1 MGVNY
6 KQEYRK
12 YIIGMNSFM
21 FLVIVAILSS
31 LILEYGFIVPQRI
44 KNFIFYFDLF
54 VLFSFLLENTLKFF
68 IATEKALFI
77 KRHWPDWVWMGFL
90 SLYLVSL
97 FIELFFFPEF
107 PPLLDILLITK
118 IYLLFSRMYL
128 ILKFLLE
135 RRTVKGFFVNL
146 NIKPAQTLAYSFLAA
161 ILAGTILLMLPAAT
175 TGGKGVKFIDALF
188 TITSATCVT
197 GLAVV
202 DTGTY
207 FTTFGQII
215 ILIFIQ
221 LGGLGIMT
229 FSAFFATIFGRG
241 FGIRDRMVM
250 QDVLDFTGM
259 GEIMDLIKRIFNL
272 TIAIEL
278 AGAFILFF
286 RFYAEGKGI
295 SWSAYNA
302 LFHSIS
308 AFCNAGFSLFSNNLE
323 VYRGDIIVNLVIT
336 TLIILGGIGFPVLVN
351 LQSYFLKRQH
361 RRHLGLQTRVVVA
374 VSLFLIIAGTVL
386 IFVSEVSGQLQNL
399 PWHEKLLTSYFQSV
413 TTRTAGFNT
422 INMEALS
429 NGTLFI
435 MVILM
440 FIGASPGSTGGGI
453 KTTTA
458 AILFSTAR
466 GWLSGKDVPEL
477 FERTIPQDAVQKS
490 FALLFIAQIAVAVIA
505 FMLFIIEK
513 SPFINIL
520 FEVVSAFGTVG
531 LSTGLTPHL
540 SDAGKLLI
548 SLMMYM
554 GRIGPL
560 TLALL
565 VGQKVVKRYY
575 YYPEEKVMI
584 G

>member
-6 KQEYRK
+6 KEEYRK

-21 FLVIVAILSS
+21 FLVTLAVLSS
-31 LILEYGFIVPQRI
+31 LIIEYGFIIPQRI

-54 VLFSFLLENTLKFF
+54 VLFSFILENTLKFF
-68 IATEKALFI
+68 IATEKMLFI
-77 KRHWPDWVWMGFL
+77 RRHWPDWAWMGFL
-90 SLYLVSL
+90 FFYIVSL

-118 IYLLFSRMYL
+118 IYILFSRMYL
-128 ILKFLLE
+128 IFKFLLE

-146 NIKPAQTLAYSFLAA
+146 NVKPAQTLAYSFVAA

-175 TGGKGVKFIDALF
+175 TGGKGIRFIDSLF

-197 GLAVV
+197 GLTVV

-215 ILIFIQ
+215 ILIFMQ

-241 FGIRDRMVM
+241 FGIRDRMIM

-278 AGAFILFF
+278 TGAFILFL

-295 SWSAYNA
+295 SWAAYNG
-302 LFHSIS
+302 LFHSIA

-323 VYRGDIIVNLVIT
+323 GYKGDIVVNLVIT

-351 LQSYFLKRQH
+351 LQNYFLKREH
-361 RRHLGLQTRVVVA
+361 RRHLGLQTRVVVNM
-374 VSLFLIIAGTVL
+374 SLFLIITGAVL
-386 IFVSEVSGQLQNL
+386 LFISEYKGQLQNL
-399 PWHEKLLTSYFQSV
+399 PWHEKILTTYFQSV

-422 INMEALS
+422 IDMTALS

-435 MVILM
+435 MIILM

-466 GWLSGKDVPEL
+466 SWLSGKDVPEL

-490 FALLFIAQIAVAVIA
+490 FALLFIAQAAVAVVA
-505 FMLFIIEK
+505 FLLFITEK
-513 SPFINIL
+513 APFINIL

-540 SDAGKLLI
+540 SDAGKLII
-548 SLMMYM
+548 SFMMYM

-565 VGQKVVKRYY
+565 VGQKAIKRYY

>member
-6 KQEYRK
+6 KEEYRK

-21 FLVIVAILSS
+21 FLVTLAVLSS
-31 LILEYGFIVPQRI
+31 LIIEYGFIIPQRI

-54 VLFSFLLENTLKFF
+54 VLFSFILENTLKFF
-68 IATEKALFI
+68 IATEKMLFI
-77 KRHWPDWVWMGFL
+77 RRHWPDWAWMGFL
-90 SLYLVSL
+90 FFYIVSL

-118 IYLLFSRMYL
+118 IYILFSRMYL
-128 ILKFLLE
+128 IFKFLLE

-146 NIKPAQTLAYSFLAA
+146 NVKPAQTLAYSFVAA

-175 TGGKGVKFIDALF
+175 TGGKGIRFIDSLF

-197 GLAVV
+197 GLTVV

-215 ILIFIQ
+215 ILIFMQ

-241 FGIRDRMVM
+241 FGIRDRMIM

-278 AGAFILFF
+278 AGAFILFL

-295 SWSAYNA
+295 EWSAYNA
-302 LFHSIS
+302 LFHSVA

-323 VYRGDIIVNLVIT
+323 GYKGDIVVNLVIT

-351 LQSYFLKRQH
+351 LQNYFLKREH
-361 RRHLGLQTRVVVA
+361 RRHLGLQTRVVVNM
-374 VSLFLIIAGTVL
+374 SLFLIITGAVL
-386 IFVSEVSGQLQNL
+386 LFISEYKGQLQNL
-399 PWHEKLLTSYFQSV
+399 PWHEKILTTYFQSV

-422 INMEALS
+422 IDMTALS

-435 MVILM
+435 MIILM

-466 GWLSGKDVPEL
+466 SWLSGKDVPEL

-490 FALLFIAQIAVAVIA
+490 FALLFIAQAAVAVVA
-505 FMLFIIEK
+505 FLLFITEK
-513 SPFINIL
+513 APFINIL

-540 SDAGKLLI
+540 SDAGKLII
-548 SLMMYM
+548 SFMMYM

-565 VGQKVVKRYY
+565 VGQKAIKRYY

>member
-6 KQEYRK
+6 KEEYRK

-21 FLVIVAILSS
+21 FIVTLAILSS
-31 LILEYGFIVPQRI
+31 LIIEYGFIIPQRI
-44 KNFIFYFDLF
+44 KNFIFFFDLF
-54 VLFSFLLENTLKFF
+54 VLFSFILENTLKFF
-68 IATEKALFI
+68 IATEKILFI
-77 KRHWPDWVWMGFL
+77 KRHWPDWAWMGFL
-90 SLYLVSL
+90 LFYLVSL
-97 FIELFFFPEF
+97 FIELFFFPGF

-118 IYLLFSRMYL
+118 VYILFSRMYL

-146 NIKPAQTLAYSFLAA
+146 NVKPAQTLAYSFIAA
-161 ILAGTILLMLPAAT
+161 ILAGTILLMLPASTA
-175 TGGKGVKFIDALF
+175 GGKGIKFVDALF

-241 FGIRDRMVM
+241 FGIRDRMIM

-272 TIAIEL
+272 TIAIEMT
-278 AGAFILFF
+278 GAFILFL

-302 LFHSIS
+302 LFHSVS

-323 VYRGDIIVNLVIT
+323 GYKGDIIVNLVIT

-351 LQSYFLKRQH
+351 LQSYFFKRAH
-361 RRHLGLQTRVVVA
+361 RRHLGLQTKVVVN
-374 VSLFLIIAGTVL
+374 VSLSLIIAGTVL
-386 IFVSEVSGQLQNL
+386 LLVSEFKGQIQNL
-399 PWHEKLLTSYFQSV
+399 PWHEKILTSYFQSV

-435 MVILM
+435 MVVLM

-466 GWLSGKDVPEL
+466 SWLSGKNVPEL

-490 FALLFIAQIAVAVIA
+490 FALLFIAQAAVAVVA
-505 FMLFIIEK
+505 FLLFITEK
-513 SPFINIL
+513 APFINIL
-520 FEVVSAFGTVG
+520 FEVVSAFATVG

>member
-6 KQEYRK
+6 KEEYRK
-12 YIIGMNSFM
+12 YIITINSFM
-21 FLVIVAILSS
+21 FLVIVAILAS
-31 LILEYGFIVPQRI
+31 LVIEYGFFVPQRV
-44 KNFIFYFDLF
+44 KNIIFLFDLF
-54 VLFSFLLENTLKFF
+54 VLFAFIIENTIKFF
-68 IATEKALFI
+68 IATDKLLFI
-77 KRHWPDWVWMGFL
+77 RRHWPDWMWMLFL
-90 SLYLVSL
+90 TLFFINL
-97 FIELFFFPEF
+97 FIKLFFFPAAMPF
-107 PPLLDILLITK
+107 LGILFITK

-128 ILKFLLE
+128 IFKFLLE

-146 NIKPAQTLAYSFLAA
+146 NIKPAQTLAYSYLAA
-161 ILAGTILLMLPAAT
+161 IISGSVLLMLPAAT
-175 TGGKGVKFIDALF
+175 AGGRGIRFIDALF
-188 TITSATCVT
+188 TITSATAVT
-197 GLAVV
+197 GLTVV
-202 DTGTY
+202 DTGTH

-259 GEIMDLIKRIFNL
+259 GEIMDLIKRIFKL
-272 TIAIEL
+272 TITIEL
-278 AGAFILFF
+278 TGAFILFL

-295 SWSAYNA
+295 EWSAYNA

-323 VYRGDIIVNLVIT
+323 GYRGDIILNLTIT

-351 LQSYFLKRQH
+351 LQNYFLKREH
-361 RRHLGLQTRVVVA
+361 RRHLGLQTKVA
-374 VSLFLIIAGTVL
+374 LNVSLFLIIAGAVL
-386 IFVSEVSGQLQNL
+386 MLFSEISGQFKGLS
-399 PWHEKLLTSYFQSV
+399 WHERVLASYFQSV

-422 INMEALS
+422 INMEILS

-435 MVILM
+435 MIILM
-440 FIGASPGSTGGGI
+440 FIGASPGGTGGGI

-466 GWLSGKDVPEL
+466 SWLSGKDVPEL
-477 FERTIPQDAVQKS
+477 FERSIPQDAVQKS
-490 FALLFIAQIAVAVIA
+490 FALLFIAQAAVAVVA
-505 FMLFIIEK
+505 FLLFITEK
-513 SPFINIL
+513 APFINIL

-565 VGQKVVKRYY
+565 VGQKMVKRYY
-575 YYPEEKVMI
+575 FYPEERLMI

>member
-6 KQEYRK
+6 KEEYRK

-21 FLVIVAILSS
+21 FIVTLAILLS
-31 LILEYGFIVPQRI
+31 LIIEYGFIIPQRI
-44 KNFIFYFDLF
+44 KNLIFYFDLF
-54 VLFSFLLENTLKFF
+54 VLFSFILENTLKFF
-68 IATEKALFI
+68 IATEKMLFI
-77 KRHWPDWVWMGFL
+77 RRHWPDWAWMGFL
-90 SLYLVSL
+90 FFYIASL

-175 TGGKGVKFIDALF
+175 AGGKGIKFVDALF

-259 GEIMDLIKRIFNL
+259 GEIMDLIKRIFKL
-272 TIAIEL
+272 TITIEL
-278 AGAFILFF
+278 TGAFILFLK
-286 RFYAEGKGI
+286 FYAEGKGI
-295 SWSAYNA
+295 EWSAYNA

-323 VYRGDIIVNLVIT
+323 AYKGDIIVNLVIT

-351 LQSYFLKRQH
+351 LQSYFFKREH
-361 RRHLGLQTRVVVA
+361 RRHLGLQTKVVVN
-374 VSLFLIIAGTVL
+374 VSLFLIIAGTIL
-386 IFVSEVSGQLQNL
+386 LFVSEFKGQLHNL
-399 PWHEKLLTSYFQSV
+399 PWHEKILTSYFQSV

-458 AILFSTAR
+458 AILFSSAR
-466 GWLSGKDVPEL
+466 SWLSGKDVPEL

-490 FALLFIAQIAVAVIA
+490 FALLFIAQAAVAIVV
-505 FMLFIIEK
+505 FLLFITEK
-513 SPFINIL
+513 APFINIL

>member
-6 KQEYRK
+6 KEEYRK
-12 YIIGMNSFM
+12 YIITINSFM
-21 FLVIVAILSS
+21 FLVIVAILAS
-31 LILEYGFIVPQRI
+31 LVIEYGFFVSQRV
-44 KNFIFYFDLF
+44 KNIIFLFDLF
-54 VLFSFLLENTLKFF
+54 VLLSFILENTIKFF
-68 IATEKALFI
+68 IATDKLLFI
-77 KRHWPDWVWMGFL
+77 KRHWPDWMWMAFL
-90 SLYLVSL
+90 TLFFINL
-97 FIELFFFPEF
+97 FIKLFFFPEAMPF
-107 PPLLDILLITK
+107 LDILFITK

-128 ILKFLLE
+128 IFKFLLE

-146 NIKPAQTLAYSFLAA
+146 NIRPAQTLAYSYIAG

-175 TGGKGVKFIDALF
+175 ASDKGIRFIDALF
-188 TITSATCVT
+188 TITSAISVT
-197 GLAVV
+197 GLTVV
-202 DTGTY
+202 DTGTH

-259 GEIMDLIKRIFNL
+259 GEIMDLIRRIFNL
-272 TIAIEL
+272 TITIEL
-278 AGAFILFF
+278 IGAFVLFL
-286 RFYAEGKGI
+286 RFYYEGKGI
-295 SWSAYNA
+295 SWAVYNG
-302 LFHSIS
+302 LFHSVA
-308 AFCNAGFSLFSNNLE
+308 AFCNAGFSLFPKNLE
-323 VYRGDIIVNLVIT
+323 GYRGDMIVNLTIT

-351 LQSYFLKRQH
+351 LQNYLFKKEH
-361 RRHLGLQTRVVVA
+361 RRHLGLQSKVA
-374 VSLFLIIAGTVL
+374 IRASLFLIITGAVMIL
-386 IFVSEVSGQLQNL
+386 FSEIRGQFHNL
-399 PWHEKLLTSYFQSV
+399 SWYERILASYFQSV

-422 INMEALS
+422 INMEILS

-435 MVILM
+435 MIILM

-466 GWLSGKDVPEL
+466 AWLKGKERPEL
-477 FERTIPQDAVQKS
+477 YERSIPNDLVQKS
-490 FALLFIAQIAVAVIA
+490 LAIVFISQLIIVVIA
-505 FMLFIIEK
+505 FALFMTENA
-513 SPFINIL
+513 PFVNIL

-531 LSTGLTPHL
+531 LSTGLTPDL
-540 SDAGKLLI
+540 SGSGKLLI
-548 SLMMYM
+548 TLMMYI

-560 TLALL
+560 TMALA
-565 VGQKVVKRYY
+565 VGQRMVKIHY
-575 YYPEEKVMI
+575 YYPEERVMI

>member
-6 KQEYRK
+6 REEYRK

-21 FLVIVAILSS
+21 FIVTLAILSS
-31 LILEYGFIVPQRI
+31 LIIEYGFIIPQRI
-44 KNFIFYFDLF
+44 KNFIFFFDLF
-54 VLFSFLLENTLKFF
+54 VLLSFILENTLKFF
-68 IATEKALFI
+68 IATEKMLFI
-77 KRHWPDWVWMGFL
+77 KRHWPDWAWMGFL
-90 SLYLVSL
+90 LFYLVSL

-118 IYLLFSRMYL
+118 VYILFSRMYL

-146 NIKPAQTLAYSFLAA
+146 NVKPAQTLAYSFIAA
-161 ILAGTILLMLPAAT
+161 ILAGTILLMLPASTA
-175 TGGKGVKFIDALF
+175 GGKGIKFVDALF

-229 FSAFFATIFGRG
+229 FSAFFATIFGKG
-241 FGIRDRMVM
+241 FGIRDRMIM

-272 TIAIEL
+272 TIAIEM
-278 AGAFILFF
+278 AGAFILFL

-302 LFHSIS
+302 LFHSVS

-323 VYRGDIIVNLVIT
+323 GYKGDIIVNLVIT

-351 LQSYFLKRQH
+351 LQSYFFKRAH
-361 RRHLGLQTRVVVA
+361 RRHLGLQTKVVVN

-386 IFVSEVSGQLQNL
+386 LFVSEFKGQIQNL
-399 PWHEKLLTSYFQSV
+399 PWHEKILTSYFQSV

-435 MVILM
+435 MVVLM

-453 KTTTA
+453 KTTTT

-466 GWLSGKDVPEL
+466 SWLSGKNVPEL

-490 FALLFIAQIAVAVIA
+490 FALLFIAQAAVAVIA
-505 FMLFIIEK
+505 FLLFITEK
-513 SPFINIL
+513 APFINIL

>member
-6 KQEYRK
+6 KEEYRK

-21 FLVIVAILSS
+21 FLVTIAILAS
-31 LILEYGFIVPQRI
+31 LITEYGFIIPQRI
-44 KNFIFYFDLF
+44 KNFIFLFDLF
-54 VLFSFLLENTLKFF
+54 VLFSFILENTLKFF
-68 IATEKALFI
+68 IATEKMLFI
-77 KRHWPDWVWMGFL
+77 KRHWPDWAWMGFL
-90 SLYLVSL
+90 FFYLASL
-97 FIELFFFPEF
+97 FVELFFFPEF

-118 IYLLFSRMYL
+118 VYILFSRMYL

-146 NIKPAQTLAYSFLAA
+146 NINPAQTLAYSFLAA

-175 TGGKGVKFIDALF
+175 AGGKGIKFVDALF

-241 FGIRDRMVM
+241 FGIRDRMIM

-259 GEIMDLIKRIFNL
+259 GEIMDLIKRIFKL
-272 TIAIEL
+272 TIAIEMT
-278 AGAFILFF
+278 GAFILFL

-295 SWSAYNA
+295 SWPAYNA

-323 VYRGDIIVNLVIT
+323 GYKGDIVVNLVIT

-351 LQSYFLKRQH
+351 IQSYFFKREH
-361 RRHLGLQTRVVVA
+361 RRHLGLQTKVVVN
-374 VSLFLIIAGTVL
+374 VSLLLIIAGVVL
-386 IFVSEVSGQLQNL
+386 LFISEFNGQLQNL
-399 PWHEKLLTSYFQSV
+399 PWHEKILTTYFQSV

-435 MVILM
+435 MIILM

-458 AILFSTAR
+458 AILFSSAR
-466 GWLSGKDVPEL
+466 SWLSGKDVPEL

-490 FALLFIAQIAVAVIA
+490 FALLFIAQAAVAVVA
-505 FMLFIIEK
+505 FLLFLTEK
-513 SPFINIL
+513 APFVNLL
-520 FEVVSAFGTVG
+520 FETVSAFGTVG

-565 VGQKVVKRYY
+565 VGQKAVKRYY

>member
-1 MGVNY
+1 
-6 KQEYRK
+6 
-12 YIIGMNSFM
+12 I
-21 FLVIVAILSS
+21 AILAS
-31 LILEYGFIVPQRI
+31 LITEYGFIIPQRI
-44 KNFIFYFDLF
+44 KNFIFLFDLF
-54 VLFSFLLENTLKFF
+54 VLFSFILENTLKFF
-68 IATEKALFI
+68 IATEKMLFI
-77 KRHWPDWVWMGFL
+77 KRHWPDWAWMVFL
-90 SLYLVSL
+90 FFYLASL

-118 IYLLFSRMYL
+118 VYILFSRMYL

-146 NIKPAQTLAYSFLAA
+146 NINPAQTLAYSFLAA

-175 TGGKGVKFIDALF
+175 AGGKGIKFVDALF

-241 FGIRDRMVM
+241 FGIRDRMIM

-259 GEIMDLIKRIFNL
+259 GEIMDLIKRIFKL
-272 TIAIEL
+272 TIAIEMT
-278 AGAFILFF
+278 GAFILFL

-323 VYRGDIIVNLVIT
+323 GYKGDIVVNLVIT

-351 LQSYFLKRQH
+351 LQSYFFKREH
-361 RRHLGLQTRVVVA
+361 RRHLGLQTKVVVN
-374 VSLFLIIAGTVL
+374 VSLSLIIAGAIL
-386 IFVSEVSGQLQNL
+386 LFISEFKGQIQNL
-399 PWHEKLLTSYFQSV
+399 PWHEKILTTYFQSV

-435 MVILM
+435 MIILM

-490 FALLFIAQIAVAVIA
+490 FALLFIAQAAVAVVA
-505 FMLFIIEK
+505 FLLFLTEK
-513 SPFINIL
+513 APFINIL

>member
-1 MGVNY
+1 
-6 KQEYRK
+6 
-12 YIIGMNSFM
+12 
-21 FLVIVAILSS
+21 
-31 LILEYGFIVPQRI
+31 
-44 KNFIFYFDLF
+44 
-54 VLFSFLLENTLKFF
+54 
-68 IATEKALFI
+68 
-77 KRHWPDWVWMGFL
+77 
-90 SLYLVSL
+90 
-97 FIELFFFPEF
+97 
-107 PPLLDILLITK
+107 
-118 IYLLFSRMYL
+118 MYL

-146 NIKPAQTLAYSFLAA
+146 NVKPAQTLAYSFIAA
-161 ILAGTILLMLPAAT
+161 ILAGTILLMLPASTA
-175 TGGKGVKFIDALF
+175 GGKGIKFVDALF

-241 FGIRDRMVM
+241 FGIRDRMIM

-272 TIAIEL
+272 TIAIEMT
-278 AGAFILFF
+278 GAFILFL

-302 LFHSIS
+302 LFHSVS

-323 VYRGDIIVNLVIT
+323 GYKGDIIVNLVIT

-351 LQSYFLKRQH
+351 LQSYFFKRAH
-361 RRHLGLQTRVVVA
+361 RRHLGLQTKVVVN
-374 VSLFLIIAGTVL
+374 VSLSLIIAGTVL
-386 IFVSEVSGQLQNL
+386 LLVSEFKGQIQNL
-399 PWHEKLLTSYFQSV
+399 PWHEKILTSYFQSV

-435 MVILM
+435 MVVLM

-466 GWLSGKDVPEL
+466 SWLSGKNVPEL

-490 FALLFIAQIAVAVIA
+490 FALLFIAQAAVAVVA
-505 FMLFIIEK
+505 FLLFITEK
-513 SPFINIL
+513 APFINIL
-520 FEVVSAFGTVG
+520 FEVVSAFATVG

>member
-6 KQEYRK
+6 REEYRK

-21 FLVIVAILSS
+21 FIVTLAILSS
-31 LILEYGFIVPQRI
+31 LIIEYGFIIPQRI
-44 KNFIFYFDLF
+44 KNFIFFFDLF
-54 VLFSFLLENTLKFF
+54 VLLSFILENTLKFF
-68 IATEKALFI
+68 IATEKMLFI
-77 KRHWPDWVWMGFL
+77 KRHWPDWAWMGFL
-90 SLYLVSL
+90 LFYLVSL

-118 IYLLFSRMYL
+118 VYILFSRMYL

-146 NIKPAQTLAYSFLAA
+146 NVKPAQTLAYSFIAA
-161 ILAGTILLMLPAAT
+161 ILAGTILLMLPASTA
-175 TGGKGVKFIDALF
+175 GGKGIKFVDALF

-229 FSAFFATIFGRG
+229 FSAFFATIFGKG
-241 FGIRDRMVM
+241 FGIRDRMIM

-272 TIAIEL
+272 TIAIEM
-278 AGAFILFF
+278 AGAFILFL

-302 LFHSIS
+302 LFHSVS

-323 VYRGDIIVNLVIT
+323 GYKGDIIVNLVIT

-351 LQSYFLKRQH
+351 LQSYFFKRAH
-361 RRHLGLQTRVVVA
+361 RRHLGLQTKVVVN

-386 IFVSEVSGQLQNL
+386 LFVSEFKGQIQNL
-399 PWHEKLLTSYFQSV
+399 PWHEKILTSYFQSV

-435 MVILM
+435 MVVLM

-466 GWLSGKDVPEL
+466 SWLSGKNVPEL

-490 FALLFIAQIAVAVIA
+490 FALLFIAQAAVAVIA
-505 FMLFIIEK
+505 FLLFITEK
-513 SPFINIL
+513 APFINIL

>member
-1 MGVNY
+1 
-6 KQEYRK
+6 
-12 YIIGMNSFM
+12 M
-21 FLVIVAILSS
+21 FLVTLAILSS
-31 LILEYGFIVPQRI
+31 LIIEYGFIVPQRI
-44 KNFIFYFDLF
+44 KNVIFYFDIF
-54 VLFSFLLENTLKFF
+54 VLFSFILENTLKFF
-68 IATEKALFI
+68 IATEKMLFI
-77 KRHWPDWVWMGFL
+77 RRHWPDWAWMGFL
-90 SLYLVSL
+90 FFYFASL

-118 IYLLFSRMYL
+118 VYILFSRMYL

-146 NIKPAQTLAYSFLAA
+146 NIKPAQTLAYSYLAA
-161 ILAGTILLMLPAAT
+161 IISGTILLMLPAAT
-175 TGGKGVKFIDALF
+175 AGGKGIRFIDALF
-188 TITSATCVT
+188 TITSATAVT
-197 GLAVV
+197 GLTVV

-207 FTTFGQII
+207 FTGFGQII

-278 AGAFILFF
+278 TGAFILFL

-302 LFHSIS
+302 LFHSVS

-323 VYRGDIIVNLVIT
+323 GYKGDIIVNLVIT

-351 LQSYFLKRQH
+351 LQSYFFKRAH
-361 RRHLGLQTRVVVA
+361 RRHLGLQTKVVVN
-374 VSLFLIIAGTVL
+374 VSLLLIIAGVVL
-386 IFVSEVSGQLQNL
+386 IFISEARGQLQNL
-399 PWHEKLLTSYFQSV
+399 PWHEKILTTYFQSV

-429 NGTLFI
+429 SGTLFI
-435 MVILM
+435 MAILM
-440 FIGASPGSTGGGI
+440 FIGASPCSTGGGI

-458 AILFSTAR
+458 AILFSSAR
-466 GWLSGKDVPEL
+466 SWLSGKDVPEL

-490 FALLFIAQIAVAVIA
+490 FALLFIAQAAVAVVA
-505 FMLFIIEK
+505 FLLFITEK
-513 SPFINIL
+513 APFINIL

>member
-6 KQEYRK
+6 KEEYRK

-21 FLVIVAILSS
+21 FLVTLAILSS
-31 LILEYGFIVPQRI
+31 LIIEYGFIVPQRI
-44 KNFIFYFDLF
+44 KNVIFYFDIF
-54 VLFSFLLENTLKFF
+54 VLFSFILENTLKFF
-68 IATEKALFI
+68 IATEKMLFI
-77 KRHWPDWVWMGFL
+77 RRHWPDWAWMGFL
-90 SLYLVSL
+90 FFYIVSL
-97 FIELFFFPEF
+97 FIEIFFFPEF

-118 IYLLFSRMYL
+118 IYILFSRMYL

-146 NIKPAQTLAYSFLAA
+146 NIKPAQTLAYSYLAA
-161 ILAGTILLMLPAAT
+161 IISGTILLMLPAAT
-175 TGGKGVKFIDALF
+175 AGGKGIRFIDALF
-188 TITSATCVT
+188 TITSATAVT
-197 GLAVV
+197 GLTVV
-202 DTGTY
+202 DTGAY
-207 FTTFGQII
+207 FTGFGQII

-278 AGAFILFF
+278 TGAFILFL

-302 LFHSIS
+302 LFHSVS

-323 VYRGDIIVNLVIT
+323 GYKGDIIVNLVIT

-351 LQSYFLKRQH
+351 LQSYFFKRAH
-361 RRHLGLQTRVVVA
+361 RRHLGLQTKVVVN
-374 VSLFLIIAGTVL
+374 VSLLLIIAGVVL
-386 IFVSEVSGQLQNL
+386 IFISEARGQLQNL
-399 PWHEKLLTSYFQSV
+399 PLHEKILTTYFQSV

-429 NGTLFI
+429 SGTLFI
-435 MVILM
+435 MAILM

-458 AILFSTAR
+458 AILFSSAR
-466 GWLSGKDVPEL
+466 SWLSGKDVPEL

-490 FALLFIAQIAVAVIA
+490 FALLFIAQAAVAVVA
-505 FMLFIIEK
+505 FLLFITEK
-513 SPFINIL
+513 APFINIL

>member
-6 KQEYRK
+6 KEEYRK

-21 FLVIVAILSS
+21 FLVTLAILSS
-31 LILEYGFIVPQRI
+31 LIIEYGFIVPQRI
-44 KNFIFYFDLF
+44 KNAIFYFDIF
-54 VLFSFLLENTLKFF
+54 VLFSFILENTLKFF
-68 IATEKALFI
+68 IATEKMLFI
-77 KRHWPDWVWMGFL
+77 RRHWPDWAWMGFL
-90 SLYLVSL
+90 FFYFASL

-118 IYLLFSRMYL
+118 VYILFSRMYL

-146 NIKPAQTLAYSFLAA
+146 NIKPAQTLAYSYLAA
-161 ILAGTILLMLPAAT
+161 IISGTILLMLPAAT
-175 TGGKGVKFIDALF
+175 AGGKGIRFIDALF
-188 TITSATCVT
+188 TITSATAVT
-197 GLAVV
+197 GLTVV

-207 FTTFGQII
+207 FTGFGQII

-229 FSAFFATIFGRG
+229 FSAFFATIFGKG

-278 AGAFILFF
+278 TGAFILFL

-302 LFHSIS
+302 LFHSVS
-308 AFCNAGFSLFSNNLE
+308 AFCNAGFSLFSNSLE
-323 VYRGDIIVNLVIT
+323 GYKGDIIVNLVIT

-351 LQSYFLKRQH
+351 LQSYFFKKAH
-361 RRHLGLQTRVVVA
+361 RRHLGLQTKVVVN
-374 VSLFLIIAGTVL
+374 VSLLLIIAGVVL
-386 IFVSEVSGQLQNL
+386 IFISEARGQLQNL
-399 PWHEKLLTSYFQSV
+399 PLHEKILTTYFQSV

-429 NGTLFI
+429 SGTLFI
-435 MVILM
+435 MAILM

-458 AILFSTAR
+458 AILFSSAR
-466 GWLSGKDVPEL
+466 SWLSGKDVPEL

-490 FALLFIAQIAVAVIA
+490 FALLFIAQAAVAVVA
-505 FMLFIIEK
+505 FLLFITEK
-513 SPFINIL
+513 APFINIL